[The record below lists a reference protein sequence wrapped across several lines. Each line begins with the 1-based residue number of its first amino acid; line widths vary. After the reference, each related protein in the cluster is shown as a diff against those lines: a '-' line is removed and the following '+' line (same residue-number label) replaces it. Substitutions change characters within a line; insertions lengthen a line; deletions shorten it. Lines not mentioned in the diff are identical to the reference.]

1 MNDRFKFRGYWYN
14 DTQKEWRVFDK
25 PEFITGDGTA
35 EIWCDSEG
43 GAYPELPSYADLHLC
58 QCTGLKDKNGKLIY
72 EGDVVTVDYDLYDCL
87 YNEFIGKK
95 AVITYREE
103 IGRYNIEFEPQD
115 NSGSNIFDL
124 VDDPYYFLKWEP
136 CGKLQYGVL
145 NYIEVIGNIYENKEL
160 LESER

>member
-1 MNDRFKFRGYWYN
+1 MNDRFKFRLWNKVKNGFVK
-14 DTQKEWRVFDK
+14 DF
-25 PEFITGDGTA
+25 FITQNNGVLITD
-35 EIWCDSEG
+35 EIGKTYINDNDN
-43 GAYPELPSYADLHLC
+43 YIIM

-72 EGDVVTVDYDLYDCL
+72 EGDIVTVDYDLYDCL

-124 VDDPYYFLKWEP
+124 VADPYYFLKWEP

-160 LESER
+160 LEELNTI